1 MDKLLIKV
9 CGMRDDKNI
18 DSLMQLKPDF
28 IGLIFYE
35 KSPRYAG
42 TTPTEAQARE
52 LQGTRK
58 VGVFV
63 NQSQDFIVQTIKKYK
78 LNAIQLHGSES
89 PEFCKELKDNG
100 IMVIKAFSIANAED
114 LKNINL
120 YDNSVHL
127 NLLDTKTVSIGG
139 SGRKFDWTLLQNY
152 SSKTPFLLSG
162 GIDDTDIDEILAI
175 ENPLFAGIDL
185 NSKFETE
192 PAIKN
197 IDKLERFFKKVRQYK
212 YYDYE

>member
-18 DSLMQLKPDF
+18 DSLIKLEPDF

-35 KSPRYAG
+35 KSLRYVG
-42 TTPTEAQARE
+42 STPTEIQAKE
-52 LQGTRK
+52 LQGVKK

-63 NQSQDFIVQTIKKYK
+63 NQSQDFIVQTIKRFK
-78 LNAIQLHGSES
+78 LDAIQLHGSES
-89 PEFCKELKDNG
+89 PEFCKELKNNG

-114 LKNINL
+114 LKIVAS
-120 YDNSVHL
+120 YDNSVHM
-127 NLLDTKTVSIGG
+127 NLLDTKTVLMGG
-139 SGRKFDWTLLQNY
+139 SGRKFDWTLLQDY

-162 GIDDTDIDEILAI
+162 GIDDTDIDAILAI
-175 ENPLFAGIDL
+175 DNPLFAGIDL

-192 PAIKN
+192 PAVKN